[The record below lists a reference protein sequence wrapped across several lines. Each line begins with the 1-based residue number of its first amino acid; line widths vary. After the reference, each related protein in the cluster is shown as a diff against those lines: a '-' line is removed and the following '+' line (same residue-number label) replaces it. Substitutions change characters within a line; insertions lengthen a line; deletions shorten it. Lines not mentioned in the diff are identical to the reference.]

1 MRGMDGTNQGAPG
14 AAGWVEVRGAR
25 THNLRDAS
33 VRFPRGAITVVTG
46 VSGSGKTS
54 LAFDTVFAEGLRRYL
69 ESLPTRARQSLERLE
84 RPDVDFVGGLAPAIS
99 IGRARSAPGPRSTL
113 ATLADLHD
121 HLRLLFAHL
130 GQAHCPRCGRA
141 IRAIAPGALA
151 EELLREPEGTRLTV
165 LSPLLRTAP
174 LPAASAGSK
183 VEKSKVEKTIG
194 RECLAEAEKAGFVRV
209 RIDGDVKALE
219 DVAPAA
225 ADAARQIDAVVDRLV
240 VREGVR
246 PRLADSVELA
256 MKRSGGEIRLLVQ
269 RPGDAEPALRNESA
283 RLACPDCDLAFD
295 RLAPAHF
302 SFNSH
307 AGACPSC
314 EGLGRDAA
322 GRVCRACGGARL
334 RPEPLACRLAW
345 PDAPGANIAELLAK
359 PVADLRAW
367 VEGFGAS
374 LEGSR
379 RRIAAP
385 ILAGLSERLAFLDE
399 AGLGYLQCDRPAAT
413 LSGGELRRVR
423 LASALGQRL
432 GGALYV
438 LDEPSAGL
446 HPRDTAALVALLGR
460 LRSFGNTLLVV
471 EHNPLVA
478 AAADWRI
485 ELGPGA
491 GREGGRVLYCGPAA
505 DAPRE
510 DAPAAPPRASA
521 APAGGPA
528 LSIRGASL
536 HNLKRCDADFPLGR
550 LTVVTGVSGSGKSSL
565 VGEVLGG
572 NAARFLA
579 APRAERA
586 RFAWEGCARIDGLD
600 AFEKCIDVGAAA
612 HGRNPRA
619 NLLTFVGAWDR
630 IRELYAATPLAK
642 ARGYGPSRFSFNT
655 KGGRCEACKGE
666 GSIRLE
672 MSFLPDVSVPC
683 EACGGRR
690 FNRET
695 LDVHWRGRS
704 IADLLDMTAGDALP
718 LFREVPA
725 LARQFEALRDTG
737 LGYLALG
744 QPLSTLSSGE
754 AQRLL
759 LAAELARPTR
769 GGTLY
774 LLDEPTRGQHARDV
788 ERLLAELFRLRDA
801 GHTVVVV
808 DHDPAVMRAAD
819 WIVDLGPGGGEGG
832 GRVVVQGPPAAVAA
846 CAASATAPYVRL

>member
-1 MRGMDGTNQGAPG
+1 MTETRETGDAT
-14 AAGWVEVRGAR
+14 GWVEIRGAR
-25 THNLRDAS
+25 THNLRDVS
-33 VRFPRGAITVVTG
+33 VRFPRGAMTAVTG

-69 ESLPTRARQSLERLE
+69 DSLPTHARQFLDRME

-99 IGRARSAPGPRSTL
+99 IGRAASAPGPRSTL

-130 GQAHCPRCGRA
+130 GQAHCPACGRA
-141 IRAIAPGALA
+141 VRAVAPGALA
-151 EELLREPEGTRLTV
+151 EELLREPEGTKLTV
-165 LSPLLRTAP
+165 LSPMLRP
-174 LPAASAGSK
+174 SARRG
-183 VEKSKVEKTIG
+183 EAGG
-194 RECLAEAEKAGFVRV
+194 RECLADAEKAGFVRV
-209 RIDGDVKALE
+209 RIDGEVKAVE

-246 PRLADSVELA
+246 ARLADSVELA

-269 RPGDAEPALRNESA
+269 RPGEADASLRNESA

-295 RLAPAHF
+295 KLAPPHF

-307 AGACPSC
+307 AGACPAC
-314 EGLGRDAA
+314 EGLGRDAT

-334 RPEPLACRLAW
+334 RPEALACRIPFPAE
-345 PDAPGANIAELLAK
+345 PGSNIAELLAL
-359 PVADLRAW
+359 PLERLRDWTARYA
-367 VEGFGAS
+367 AS
-374 LEGSR
+374 LDAAR
-379 RRIAAP
+379 ARVAAP
-385 ILAGLSERLAFLDE
+385 VLAGLRERLDFLVE
-399 AGLGYLQCDRPAAT
+399 AGLGYLRADRASAT

-432 GGALYV
+432 SGALYV

-446 HPRDTAALVALLGR
+446 HPRDTAALVDLLKRLQAL
-460 LRSFGNTLLVV
+460 GNTLLVV
-471 EHNPLVA
+471 EHNPIVV
-478 AAADWRI
+478 AAADWEI
-485 ELGPGA
+485 VLGPGA
-491 GREGGRVLYCGPAA
+491 GREGGRVLSCGPRRRSAAVPPPRPA
-505 DAPRE
+505 DA
-510 DAPAAPPRASA
+510 APGRPVPPRA
-521 APAGGPA
+521 PA
-528 LSIRGASL
+528 LRVRGASL
-536 HNLKRCDADFPLGR
+536 HNLRRCDADFPVGR

-565 VGEVLGG
+565 VGDVLGG
-572 NAARFLA
+572 NAARFFRA
-579 APRAERA
+579 ARADRA
-586 RFAWEGCARIDGLD
+586 GFAWEGCAAVEGLD
-600 AFEKCIDVGAAA
+600 AFEKAVDVGAAA
-612 HGRNPRA
+612 HGRNRRA
-619 NLLTFVGAWDR
+619 NLLTFTGAWDR
-630 IRELYAATPLAK
+630 IRALYAATPLAK
-642 ARGYGPSRFSFNT
+642 ARGYGPSRFSFNA
-655 KGGRCEACKGE
+655 KGGRCEACGGE

-718 LFREVPA
+718 LFAEIPA
-725 LARQFEALRDTG
+725 LSRQFEVLIETG
-737 LGYLALG
+737 LGYLSLG

-759 LAAELARPTR
+759 LASELARPVR
-769 GGTLY
+769 GRALY
-774 LLDEPTRGQHARDV
+774 LLDEPTRGQHASDV
-788 ERLLAELFRLRDA
+788 EKLLAQLFRLRDA

-832 GRVVVQGPPAAVAA
+832 GRVVVQGPPDAVAA
-846 CAASATAPYVRL
+846 CAASATAPYLSR